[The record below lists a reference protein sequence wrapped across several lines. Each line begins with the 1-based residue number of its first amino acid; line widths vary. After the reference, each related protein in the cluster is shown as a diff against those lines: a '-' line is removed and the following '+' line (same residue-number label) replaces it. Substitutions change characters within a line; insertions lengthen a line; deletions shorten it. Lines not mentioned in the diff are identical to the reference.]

1 MSPTPIKQAAQTYG
15 VTLPEWDSSLEKLYL
30 GTEDVLKA
38 LSGKYKL
45 GIIANQLAG
54 TQKRLHNW
62 GVLQYFDVVAASAEA
77 GYEKPDLR
85 IFKLAL
91 EQAGCNPQNAIM
103 VGDRLENDIAP
114 ARQLGMKTIWVRQ
127 GFAKYQSVEK
137 ECEKPDYIIE
147 NIDEIVK
154 VLMGRT

>member
-1 MSPTPIKQAAQTYG
+1 MGSEMCIR
-15 VTLPEWDSSLEKLYL
+15 DS
-30 GTEDVLKA
+30 
-38 LSGKYKL
+38 
-45 GIIANQLAG
+45 QLAG

-85 IFKLAL
+85 ICKLAL

-137 ECEKPDYIIE
+137 ECENYKREYPCSNPAFY
-147 NIDEIVK
+147 
-154 VLMGRT
+154 T

>member
-1 MSPTPIKQAAQTYG
+1 M
-15 VTLPEWDSSLEKLYL
+15 
-30 GTEDVLKA
+30 
-38 LSGKYKL
+38 
-45 GIIANQLAG
+45 
-54 TQKRLHNW
+54 H
-62 GVLQYFDVVAASAEA
+62 YFDVVTASAEA

-91 EQAGCNPQNAIM
+91 EQASCNPQNAIM
-103 VGDRLENDIAP
+103 VGDRLENDIVP

-147 NIDEIVK
+147 NIGEIVK

>member
-1 MSPTPIKQAAQTYG
+1 M
-15 VTLPEWDSSLEKLYL
+15 
-30 GTEDVLKA
+30 
-38 LSGKYKL
+38 
-45 GIIANQLAG
+45 
-54 TQKRLHNW
+54 H
-62 GVLQYFDVVAASAEA
+62 YFDVVTASAEA

-103 VGDRLENDIAP
+103 VGDRLENDIVP

-137 ECEKPDYIIE
+137 EYEKPDYIIE
-147 NIDEIVK
+147 NIGEIVK
-154 VLMGRT
+154 VLMGKT